1 MLGLFY
7 PLIAACQFKTANT
20 VKFKFQIERNNPLSG
35 TKILIKNSNPLIGT
49 TTDMNGEAELI
60 VKSEN
65 TINVVD
71 PVGPCIEFKL
81 PQPVDSVFLNVRAK
95 KVVFYY
101 KNKKVEKIKL
111 NIATPF

>member
-1 MLGLFY
+1 MRFLIIMLGLFY

-35 TKILIKNSNPLIGT
+35 AKILIKNSNPLIGT

-65 TINVVD
+65 TINV
-71 PVGPCIEFKL
+71 
-81 PQPVDSVFLNVRAK
+81 
-95 KVVFYY
+95 
-101 KNKKVEKIKL
+101 
-111 NIATPF
+111 